1 MGLSRAAAYDEC
13 RQRVA
18 GAGSSFALGMRLFP
32 IERRDD
38 VMAVYAFFRE
48 TDDIVDADAPAE
60 ERRERFAAWSAAV
73 TAALNG
79 RPSGWLSAVSHT
91 AARCDLPRRL
101 FDDCLAACAG
111 DLEPVRLATWESVER
126 YCDGVAGTVGEAC
139 LRILGY
145 RDAATLAL
153 SAHNARAVQLTN
165 IVRDVAEDAAR
176 DRLYLPVP
184 GVDGELGAGLLD
196 SPALRQVAAQA
207 AQRAEAEYRRAEPL
221 FERLR
226 PDDRVPMVALTQR
239 YRRLLA
245 RLRAGRPS
253 APIDAAAVLARAYA
267 ARWWPTWR
275 G

>member
-1 MGLSRAAAYDEC
+1 MGVSRAAAYEQC
-13 RQRVA
+13 RRRVA
-18 GAGSSFALGMRLFP
+18 GAGSSFALGMKLFP

-38 VMAVYAFFRE
+38 VLAVYAFFRE
-48 TDDIVDADAPAE
+48 TDDIVDADAPADV
-60 ERRERFAAWSAAV
+60 RRQRFANWSADV
-73 TAALNG
+73 GAALG
-79 RPSGWLSAVSHT
+79 GEPSGWLAAVAHT

-145 RDAATLAL
+145 RDTATLTL
-153 SAHNARAVQLTN
+153 SAHNARAVQFTN
-165 IVRDVAEDAAR
+165 ILRDIAEDAAR

-196 SPALRQVAAQA
+196 SLALRQVAAEA
-207 AQRAEAEYRRAEPL
+207 AQRAEACYRRAEPL

-226 PDDRVPMVALTQR
+226 PEHRVPIVALTQR
-239 YRRLLA
+239 YRRLLTH
-245 RLRAGRPS
+245 LRAGRPGR
-253 APIDAAAVLARAYA
+253 PLDAAAVLARAFA

-275 G
+275 A